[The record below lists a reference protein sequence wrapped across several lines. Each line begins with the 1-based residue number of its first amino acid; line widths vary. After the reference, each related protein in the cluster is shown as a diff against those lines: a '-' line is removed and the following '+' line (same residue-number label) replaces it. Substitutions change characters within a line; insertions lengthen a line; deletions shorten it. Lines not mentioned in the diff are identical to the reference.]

1 MKIIKY
7 LAIVPVRKNSKRIK
21 NKNLKRIKGKTLVN
35 ITLDSL
41 KNINKIEKVIVSSD
55 SEKIL
60 QIAKKYI
67 KVLIIKRPK
76 KFCFDQSKTEDAIMH
91 AVKTFEKQKFKVQNI
106 VLLQVT
112 SPLRTAKDILNCIK
126 VYEKRKLNSIFS
138 VYCSKNFIWKKI
150 GSVKNSISYN
160 YKKRTISQK
169 MKPLYFE
176 NGAIYIFNRNKF
188 MKKKNRIIKPFDFF
202 LMPKFRS
209 PDIDTKEDLITIK

>member
-1 MKIIKY
+1 VKIIKY

-21 NKNLKRIKGKTLVN
+21 NKNLIKINGKTLVN

-41 KNINKIEKVIVSSD
+41 KSVNKIKKVIVSSD
-55 SEKIL
+55 SKKIL
-60 QIAKKYI
+60 QIAKKYK
-67 KVLIIKRPK
+67 KVLTIQRPK
-76 KFCFDQSKTEDAIMH
+76 KLCFAHSKTEDAIMH
-91 AVKTFEKQKFKVQNI
+91 AVSTLEKDSIEIQNI

-112 SPLRTAKDILNCIK
+112 SPLRTAKDIMSCIA
-126 VYEKRKLNSIFS
+126 VYEKKKLNSIFS
-138 VYCSKNFIWKKI
+138 VYSSKNFIWKKI
-150 GSVKNSISYN
+150 GSVKKSISYN
-160 YKKRTISQK
+160 YNKRAISQK

-176 NGAIYIFNRNKF
+176 NGAIYIFNKNKF

>member
-1 MKIIKY
+1 
-7 LAIVPVRKNSKRIK
+7 
-21 NKNLKRIKGKTLVN
+21 
-35 ITLDSL
+35 
-41 KNINKIEKVIVSSD
+41 
-55 SEKIL
+55 
-60 QIAKKYI
+60 
-67 KVLIIKRPK
+67 
-76 KFCFDQSKTEDAIMH
+76 MH

-176 NGAIYIFNRNKF
+176 NGAIYIFNKKKF

>member
-21 NKNLKRIKGKTLVN
+21 NKNLIKIKGKTLLN

-60 QIAKKYI
+60 KISKKYK
-67 KVLIIKRPK
+67 KVFTIKRPK
-76 KFCFDQSKTEDAIMH
+76 KFCFDHSKTEDAIMH
-91 AVKTFEKQKFKVQNI
+91 AVKTFEKKGFIIKNI
-106 VLLQVT
+106 LLLQVT
-112 SPLRTAKDILNCIK
+112 SPLRTVRDILNCIT
-126 VYEKRKLNSIFS
+126 VYEKNKLNSIFS
-138 VYCSKNFIWKKI
+138 VYSSKNFIWKKI
-150 GSVKNSISYN
+150 GNVRKSISYN

-169 MKPLYFE
+169 MKPLYYE
-176 NGAIYIFNRNKF
+176 NGAIYIFSKERF
-188 MKKKNRIIKPFDFF
+188 MKKKNRIIRPFDFF

-209 PDIDTKEDLITIK
+209 TDIDTKEDLFGFK